1 MAGSGTNIAGSKDD
15 LYKQIIAMPHFL
27 KVVFFLIL
35 LICRPVIAETE
46 QENLVALA
54 DEVLV
59 DILTIPERTIP
70 PSLLSHAQ
78 AIAIIPE
85 VMKVGFVIGGR
96 YGKGVIMMKNRNTH
110 AWSDPVFMTL
120 KGGSLGFQIG
130 VQSTDVILV
139 FKNKRGLNSLMKG
152 KFTLGADVAVAAGP
166 VGRNASA
173 ATDVKLQAE
182 ILSYSRSRGLFAG
195 ISLDGS
201 SLEIDHVA
209 NASFYDREDVVPRQ
223 IFNGEV
229 RSPQAVQPLKNSLRE
244 HAKQ

>member
-1 MAGSGTNIAGSKDD
+1 MAGSGTNIAGSRDD
-15 LYKQIIAMPHFL
+15 LYKEVIAMSHFS
-27 KVVFFLIL
+27 KVVLFLIL
-35 LICRPVIAETE
+35 LISQPVLAETE
-46 QENLVALA
+46 QETLVALA
-54 DEVLV
+54 DEVLI

-70 PSLLSHAQ
+70 PSLLSQAQ

-85 VMKVGFVIGGR
+85 VVKVGFVVGGR
-96 YGKGVIMMKNRNTH
+96 YGEGVLMMKNRNTH
-110 AWSDPVFMTL
+110 AWSDPVFLTL
-120 KGGSLGFQIG
+120 KGGSVGFQIG

-139 FKNKRGLNSLMKG
+139 FKNKRGLNSLMTG
-152 KFTLGADVAVAAGP
+152 KFTLGADAAVAAGP

-201 SLEIDHVA
+201 ALEIDHAA

-229 RSPQAVQPLKNSLRE
+229 RSPHAAQPLKNSLRE